1 MFSTP
6 FFRHFLMVLL
16 FSAMGFFASL
26 AFAAWIG
33 LHFVY
38 FEQEDGGI
46 SNLLLYSY
54 QWLGLMY
61 GRLISSVVIFA
72 FIYARATF
80 GKPVEKLT
88 RCWFVLLFTV
98 LGMLLAAYM
107 PQVVSFIRNDLTNWA
122 FRPMLLRP
130 TSLGAG
136 LLFSL
141 AAQTLTVLFV
151 RRHSMLEPEQK
162 P

>member
-1 MFSTP
+1 MYSKP
-6 FFRHFLMVLL
+6 FFRHFLAVLL

-38 FEQEDGGI
+38 HEQEDGGI
-46 SNLLLYSY
+46 SNLMLYSY
-54 QWLGLMY
+54 QWLSLMY
-61 GRLISSVVIFA
+61 GRLVFSVVIFA
-72 FIYARATF
+72 LIYARATF
-80 GKPVEKLT
+80 RKSVEKLT
-88 RCWFVLLFTV
+88 RCWFVLLFAL
-98 LGMLLAAYM
+98 LGMGLAAYM
-107 PQVVSFIRNDLTNWA
+107 PQLVSLVRDDLSNWA
-122 FRPMLLRP
+122 FRPIQLRP

-151 RRHSMLEPEQK
+151 RRHPGRASEAK
-162 P
+162 